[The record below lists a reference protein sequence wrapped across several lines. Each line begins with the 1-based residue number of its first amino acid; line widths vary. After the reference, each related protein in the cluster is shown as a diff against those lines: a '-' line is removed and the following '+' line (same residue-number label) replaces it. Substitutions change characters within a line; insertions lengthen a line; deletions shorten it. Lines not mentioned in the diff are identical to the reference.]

1 MFMENKYIYFT
12 NAMDNGSFKDYLE
25 GWKVSPNLSNQ
36 NFHNKLI
43 RALSLSHDVDVV
55 SVRAINKNYS
65 HKKLEAKIIKE
76 GNVFWKYPLV
86 KRSRIDKYFNLF
98 KRIKSITMQDSR
110 LIFVDVLNFSL
121 IRAALK
127 YRKKYNMPIIGVCT
141 DSPYN
146 ISFTKK
152 RRNKK
157 LVELG
162 QTLDGYIVLT
172 PKLNELYNIHGKPSV
187 CIDGVSEIPAKY
199 EEQKINDKYI
209 YFGGS
214 LMKKYGVLNL
224 IEAYK
229 MLGREDIK
237 LVICGHH
244 LERDRLYKAIDGNEN
259 IMYLGPVSYEE
270 NLSLERYSVLAVN
283 PRPTDP
289 KIDLYSFP
297 SKTLEYLANGCLTIA
312 VENEMLQEHYGPCII
327 WSKTG
332 SPEDLYETMRKALE
346 LKRTDREILSILGK
360 NKVMQYTSLEN
371 INHQIDEELLSKM
384 LLNK

>member
-1 MFMENKYIYFT
+1 MENKYIYFT
-12 NAMDNGSFKDYLE
+12 NAMDNNSFKEYLE

-43 RALSLSHDVDVV
+43 RSLSLSHDIDVI
-55 SVRAINKNYS
+55 SVRAINKNYNHS
-65 HKKLEAKIIKE
+65 KLDAKIVKE
-76 GNVFWKYPLV
+76 GNIFWKYPLV
-86 KRSRIDKYFNLF
+86 MRSRIDKYFKLF
-98 KRIKSITMQDSR
+98 KRIKGITMHDSS

-121 IRAALK
+121 LRAALK
-127 YRKKYNMPIIGVCT
+127 YRKKYNKPIIGVCT

-152 RRNKK
+152 RMRKK

-172 PKLNELYNIHGKPSV
+172 SKLDELYNIHKKPSV
-187 CIDGVSEIPAKY
+187 CIDGVSEIPSSYK
-199 EEQKINDKYI
+199 EQAINDKYI

-244 LERDRLYKAIDGNEN
+244 LERERLYQAIDGNEN
-259 IMYLGPVSYEE
+259 IMYLGPISYEE
-270 NLSLERYSVLAVN
+270 NLSLERYSILTVN
-283 PRPTDP
+283 PRPNNP

-297 SKTLEYLANGCLTIA
+297 SKTLEYLANGCLTVA
-312 VENEMLQEHYGPCII
+312 VENEMLKEHYGSCIL
-327 WSKTG
+327 WAKSD
-332 SPEDLYETMRKALE
+332 SPEDLYEIMRKALE
-346 LKRTDREILSILGK
+346 MKRTDREILSILGK
-360 NKVMQYTSLEN
+360 NKVMQYTSLES
-371 INHQIDEELLSKM
+371 INHQIDEELLGKM
-384 LLNK
+384 FLNK